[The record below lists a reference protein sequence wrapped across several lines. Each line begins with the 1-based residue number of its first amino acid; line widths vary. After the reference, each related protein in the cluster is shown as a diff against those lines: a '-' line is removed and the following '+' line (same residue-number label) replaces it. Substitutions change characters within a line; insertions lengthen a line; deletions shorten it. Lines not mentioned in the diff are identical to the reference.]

1 MSLSLIYLDM
11 LTPYVSRCMMRPTEN
26 PNCFF
31 IALGGAIDHTKIV
44 ANKEE
49 YVKAVHAATDRH
61 DLQIGQLRW
70 ITDWR

>member
-1 MSLSLIYLDM
+1 
-11 LTPYVSRCMMRPTEN
+11 MRPTEN

-61 DLQIGQLRW
+61 DLQISQLRW